1 LLFTFGLFKMVNAE
15 RREVGKIKEKMTAKN
30 ILIVFV
36 SLIFAS
42 AVLVTSVMGA
52 TNQSFLSLNVLPAK
66 TTTELTPTPTITPQ
80 PKVDY
85 FLAYPGILPDNFLY
99 PLKMIRDRILLG
111 LTTDPVKRVEKLLLF
126 ADKRLGAGRALI
138 EGGKT
143 QLGIETLTKGEK
155 YLEQAINQ
163 AEKAKQAGKETTGLY
178 EKLAKASLKHQEVLG
193 ELVLKVPGETQAIIN
208 EVMKY
213 PQAGY
218 EKIIKILE

>member
-1 LLFTFGLFKMVNAE
+1 M
-15 RREVGKIKEKMTAKN
+15 GKIKEKLTAKN
-30 ILIVFV
+30 FLLVFT
-36 SLIFAS
+36 SLVFAS
-42 AVLVTSVMGA
+42 VVLVTSVMGA
-52 TNQSFLSLNVLPAK
+52 TNQSFLSAKVLPAK
-66 TTTELTPTPTITPQ
+66 TTTMPTPTPTITPQ

-85 FLAYPGILPDNFLY
+85 FLQYPGILPDNFLY
-99 PLKMIRDRILLG
+99 PLKMFRDRILLW
-111 LTTDPVKRVEKLLLF
+111 LTTDPVKRAEKLLLF

-143 QLGIETLTKGEK
+143 QLGIDTLTKGEK

-218 EKIIKILE
+218 EKIIKIFEQL

>member
-1 LLFTFGLFKMVNAE
+1 M
-15 RREVGKIKEKMTAKN
+15 GKIKEKLTAKN
-30 ILIVFV
+30 FLLVFT
-36 SLIFAS
+36 SLVFAS
-42 AVLVTSVMGA
+42 VVLVTSVMGA
-52 TNQSFLSLNVLPAK
+52 TNQSFLSAKVLPAK
-66 TTTELTPTPTITPQ
+66 TTTMPTPTPTITPQ

-85 FLAYPGILPDNFLY
+85 FLQYPGILPDNFLY
-99 PLKMIRDRILLG
+99 PLKMFRDRILLW
-111 LTTDPVKRVEKLLLF
+111 LTTDPVKRAEKLLLF

-143 QLGIETLTKGEK
+143 QLGIDTLTKGEK
-155 YLEQAINQ
+155 YLEQAIAQ
-163 AEKAKQAGKETTGLY
+163 AEKAKQVGKETTGLY

-193 ELVLKVPGETQAIIN
+193 EMVLKVPGEAQAVIN

>member
-1 LLFTFGLFKMVNAE
+1 
-15 RREVGKIKEKMTAKN
+15 VGKIKEKLTAKN
-30 ILIVFV
+30 FLLVFT
-36 SLIFAS
+36 SLVFAS
-42 AVLVTSVMGA
+42 VVLVTSVMGA
-52 TNQSFLSLNVLPAK
+52 TNQSFLSAKVLPAK
-66 TTTELTPTPTITPQ
+66 TTTMPTPTPTITPQ

-85 FLAYPGILPDNFLY
+85 FLQYPGILPDNFLY
-99 PLKMIRDRILLG
+99 PLKMFRDRILLW
-111 LTTDPVKRVEKLLLF
+111 LTTDPVKRAEKLLLF

-143 QLGIETLTKGEK
+143 QLGIDTLTKGEK

-218 EKIIKILE
+218 EKIIKIFEQL

>member
-1 LLFTFGLFKMVNAE
+1 MVNAE

>member
-1 LLFTFGLFKMVNAE
+1 MVNTE
-15 RREVGKIKEKMTAKN
+15 RRGVGKIKEKMTTKN
-30 ILIVFV
+30 FLIVFA

-52 TNQSFLSLNVLPAK
+52 TNQSFLSVNILPAK
-66 TTTELTPTPTITPQ
+66 TTAELTPTPIITPQ

-85 FLAYPGILPDNFLY
+85 FLQYPGILPDNFLY

-111 LTTDPVKRVEKLLLF
+111 LTTDPVKRAEKLLLF

-163 AEKAKQAGKETTGLY
+163 AEKAKQAGKETTVLY

>member
-1 LLFTFGLFKMVNAE
+1 
-15 RREVGKIKEKMTAKN
+15 MTAKN
-30 ILIVFV
+30 FLIVFA

-42 AVLVTSVMGA
+42 VVLVTSVMGA
-52 TNQSFLSLNVLPAK
+52 TNQSFLSAKVLPAK
-66 TTTELTPTPTITPQ
+66 TTTVPTPTPTITPQ

-85 FLAYPGILPDNFLY
+85 FLQYPGILPDNFLY
-99 PLKMIRDRILLG
+99 PLKMFRDRILLW
-111 LTTDPVKRVEKLLLF
+111 LTTDPVKRAEKLLLF

-143 QLGIETLTKGEK
+143 QLGIDTLTKGEK

-218 EKIIKILE
+218 EKIIKIFEQL